1 MKILFVIPWTEKYET
16 IKLIIKLTFLTIFQ
30 LLKLKTEMK

>member
-1 MKILFVIPWTEKYET
+1 MKILFVIPWTEKYEN
-16 IKLIIKLTFLTIFQ
+16 IKLIIKLAFLTIFQ